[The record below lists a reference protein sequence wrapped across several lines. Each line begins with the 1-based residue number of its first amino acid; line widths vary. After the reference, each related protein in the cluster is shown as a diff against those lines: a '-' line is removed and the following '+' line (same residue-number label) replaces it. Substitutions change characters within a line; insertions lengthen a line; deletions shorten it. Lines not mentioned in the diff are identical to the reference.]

1 MARTKVFVSYSR
13 HDEGFVRPLAGILGI
28 ATDDAIFLD
37 VASIKPGDR
46 WQDDIDGALQEAS
59 VFIFCW
65 CCQAQKSQP
74 IGHEIAMAL
83 QGTGKRLVPVL
94 LCPAPLP
101 PALAAYQWIDLQGAV
116 KHECEHSAAP
126 AAPASMVARGA
137 SAPVPKRSAKSTKYV
152 WLVAVSAVG
161 IMLVSLGVGHMR
173 KGAGA
178 PAPAQ
183 VTIIHSARPEQ
194 KGVVPMVVEGHWSPL
209 CAALQGPRKGQTFSI
224 SESGPVGGRCEDGA
238 GSIGVIVRE
247 APRVLPP
254 VELDRDQR
262 FVAPPADSS
271 AENEARSASP
281 PSSRAASSTEPF
293 WILAGAALVA
303 FIFLLATFLHQI
315 VRRRRRAREAERI
328 ASTATEYFRA
338 LRHNQLP

>member
-13 HDEGFVRPLAGILGI
+13 HDERFVRPLAGILGI
-28 ATDDAIFLD
+28 ATDEAIFLD

-65 CCQAQKSQP
+65 CCQAQKSLP

-126 AAPASMVARGA
+126 AAAPASMVVRGA

-152 WLVAVSAVG
+152 WIVAVGAVG
-161 IMLVSLGVGHMR
+161 IIIVSLGVGLMQ
-173 KGAGA
+173 KGA
-178 PAPAQ
+178 PAPGQ
-183 VTIIHSARPEQ
+183 VKAIYSARQAQ

-224 SESGPVGGRCEDGA
+224 SKSGPVGGRCEDGV
-238 GSIGVIVRE
+238 GSSGVIVRG

-254 VELDRDQR
+254 VELAPDQR
-262 FVAPPADSS
+262 FVAPPAGSP
-271 AENEARSASP
+271 AENEARHASP
-281 PSSRAASSTEPF
+281 RSSPAASSIEPL

-303 FIFLLATFLHQI
+303 LILLLATFLYQM
-315 VRRRRRAREAERI
+315 VRRRRRATEAEKI